1 MARTAYA
8 GTDFALRTPRKI
20 EFDAFARVT
29 RQLRIAADGS
39 EQPFATLVRALED
52 NRRLWMAL
60 ACDVATPTNQLDGHL
75 KAQLFYLAEFTFHQ
89 TQRLLAGEGEAGV
102 LIDINT
108 AVMRGLAGTEELP

>member
-8 GTDFALRTPRKI
+8 NPDFALRTPRKI

-29 RQLRIAADGS
+29 RQLRIAAENKD
-39 EQPFATLVRALED
+39 QRFADLVRALDD

-60 ACDVATPTNQLDGHL
+60 ACDVADPANQLDSQL
-75 KAQLFYLAEFTFHQ
+75 KARIFYLAEFTFHQ
-89 TQRLLAGEGEAGV
+89 TQRLLVGEGEPSI

-108 AVMRGLAGTEELP
+108 AVMRGLAGAEEMP